1 MQVVSIREMSPSIGK
16 EEIME
21 SRMRRASG
29 VMSRYGAKSV
39 SYRIAAG
46 AGAGSYLHMNLYS
59 TYAEAAG
66 SFKAYTQDPEFTSL
80 MRERALNPAG
90 EIKGPHIFRTVYG
103 APTGKPSPVIA
114 NRIYSVP
121 RGKQADMLAL
131 APELEKLM
139 KTVDVSVGAAVPI
152 FADDHE
158 MMGVVYRFSSMEHFG
173 EALDKM
179 TESTE
184 FMDLVIKANEIGSL
198 KMARML
204 SLM

>member
-1 MQVVSIREMSPSIGK
+1 
-16 EEIME
+16 
-21 SRMRRASG
+21 
-29 VMSRYGAKSV
+29 
-39 SYRIAAG
+39 
-46 AGAGSYLHMNLYS
+46 MNLYS
-59 TYAEAAG
+59 TYAEAAS